1 MTLALVG
8 SMLALLLTVMPV
20 LPLNVLPGRAASWP
34 DWRLPAPLQPSG
46 KRDLVY
52 PSWFAGSWI
61 VSSDDGTYPVRF
73 APGADGTVVGER
85 AFNAASVGRAVL
97 GDALLRVDNDPAN
110 PNRQL
115 AALINDL
122 LLEST
127 VVARRSEGLVEP
139 EADGLAG
146 SEQAEFFADELA
158 LQVLHQPGAPPRI
171 SRIET
176 LSRYRLQSDGSI
188 DGEQWQATYA
198 SPGSGLAAVPLR
210 SAHWQLKLTPGAP
223 PDAHAS

>member
-1 MTLALVG
+1 
-8 SMLALLLTVMPV
+8 MLALLLTVLPV
-20 LPLNVLPGRAASWP
+20 LPLNVLPGIVLPGRAASWP
-34 DWRLPAPLQPSG
+34 DWHLPAPLQPSG
-46 KRDLVY
+46 RADLVY

-73 APGADGTVVGER
+73 ALRSDGTVVGER

-115 AALINDL
+115 AALNNDL

-127 VVARRSEGLVEP
+127 VVARRSEAPATG
-139 EADGLAG
+139 
-146 SEQAEFFADELA
+146 AEFLADELA

-176 LSRYRLQSDGSI
+176 LSRYRLQNDGSI

-198 SPGSGLAAVPLR
+198 SPASGLAAEPLR
-210 SAHWQLKLTPGAP
+210 SAHWQLTLTPDAP
-223 PDAHAS
+223 PGDHAS